1 MRSTVSA
8 LAALALIF
16 SRTAPARAEEAWPR
30 KKPIALIVPFAPGG
44 ASDFVARI
52 IGPPLSAELKQS
64 VSIKVRAGALPDE
77 SDGLAR
83 VVQHVTHRDC
93 IVTPRHRDLPP
104 LPTPHP
110 GSTY

>member
-16 SRTAPARAEEAWPR
+16 SRTAPAPAEEAWPR

-64 VSIKVRAGALPDE
+64 VVVDNRGGAPGHLGREAAARAPAAGPPRFLRQLGA
-77 SDGLAR
+77 
-83 VVQHVTHRDC
+83 
-93 IVTPRHRDLPP
+93 
-104 LPTPHP
+104 
-110 GSTY
+110 

>member
-16 SRTAPARAEEAWPR
+16 SRTAPAPAEEAWPR

-52 IGPPLSAELKQS
+52 IQQG
-64 VSIKVRAGALPDE
+64 VSEILGQPKSKR
-77 SDGLAR
+77 R
-83 VVQHVTHRDC
+83 
-93 IVTPRHRDLPP
+93 
-104 LPTPHP
+104 
-110 GSTY
+110 